1 MKDCLFMTSVRPT
14 ESSNEILFIRKPAAT
29 THFENNY
36 TLAERKL
43 INICIGHAQEEG
55 IASKEYDMAVR
66 DLEYWKVIPETRNR
80 KWLEEVVTGVVTK
93 AITWNSLGKDRV
105 EEWGVCTFLASG
117 RIRGGRFKY
126 RLNPELVARL
136 SNPKVWGRFRLL
148 AQLNIT
154 HRHALVLYEY
164 LGTEL
169 SIAGRDVNEIA
180 AILSVDDFRS
190 LCGLKDG
197 QYPEF
202 KALNRFVIKPAVAEI
217 CKQTDLEVEY
227 KTKRVQRKVSELI
240 FKVSRKE
247 NFQFALP
254 QLSLPRRGDD
264 DDDFAENGD
273 EERAELF
280 AALVDAGIQETAAGR
295 IVESFE
301 PDRIKR
307 NLAYAME
314 QTQKGHVTRLAAYTV
329 KAIQEDYR
337 PAPTREELEKDQAT
351 KRAVEQNRLEETEA
365 AREKELRAEFD
376 KFREK
381 RVREIFESK
390 PAKWQKA
397 RRKKFADELLA
408 RPASDIWRQCFE
420 DKGWAHGFVNGSFF
434 GELQE
439 EVLSAPEETDFDV
452 FRNKHSAKVVST

>member
-1 MKDCLFMTSVRPT
+1 MKDCLFMTSARPT
-14 ESSNEILFIRKPAAT
+14 KSSNEILFIRKPAAT

-55 IASKEYDMAVR
+55 ISSREYDMAVR

-105 EEWGVCTFLASG
+105 EEWGICTFLASG

-169 SIAGRDVNEIA
+169 SMAGRNVNELA

-190 LCGLKDG
+190 LCSLQDG

-227 KTKRVQRKVSELI
+227 RTKRIQRRVTELI
-240 FKVSRKE
+240 FKVGRKE

-264 DDDFAENGD
+264 ADDFAENGN

-280 AALVDAGIQETAAGR
+280 GALVNAGIQETAAGR

-337 PAPTREELEKDQAT
+337 PAPTREELEKAEAA
-351 KRAVEQNRLEETEA
+351 KRAIEENRREEMEA
-365 AREKELRAEFD
+365 AREKELRAQFD

-390 PAKWQKA
+390 PKEWQDA
-397 RRKKFADELLA
+397 RRRSYARKLLA
-408 RPASDIWRQCFE
+408 RPKGDIWREYFE
-420 DKGWAHGFVNGSFF
+420 AKGWEHGFISGSFF
-434 GELQE
+434 GELQD
-439 EVLSAPEETDFDV
+439 VLLSAPEETDLAEFK
-452 FRNKHSAKVVST
+452 RLTTKKN